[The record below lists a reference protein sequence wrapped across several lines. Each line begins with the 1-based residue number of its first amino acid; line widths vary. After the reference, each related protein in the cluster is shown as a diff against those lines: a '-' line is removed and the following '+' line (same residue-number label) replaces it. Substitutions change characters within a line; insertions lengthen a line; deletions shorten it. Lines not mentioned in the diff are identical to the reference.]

1 MKMNKWSFGI
11 YGHEN
16 WRTKKLMFIR
26 LGTTI
31 QNFCEGRP
39 SLIFNSGIGA
49 KFSIVPLVINLAS
62 GIALLSIATAVTDIV
77 ALQIFPKRQ
86 RNVYYHAKVQMVNA
100 QSEETNPLLNS

>member
-1 MKMNKWSFGI
+1 MGYNFRYPIYYRQVNPSNSSEQIVVRDLYKVYGI
-11 YGHEN
+11 
-16 WRTKKLMFIR
+16 RI
-26 LGTTI
+26 
-31 QNFCEGRP
+31 
-39 SLIFNSGIGA
+39 LIFNSGKGA

-100 QSEETNPLLNS
+100 QSEETTPLLNS